1 MATYNQPDI
10 QYSSSATTYNG
21 VTTVSGTASAPLG
34 ALVASAVGTTPAP
47 PPTPSYPGGGNPWVR
62 KYKVEQVEQVEK
74 VREPVVVLAVGSAR
88 LGGVRVFADGG
99 VVWSILEDEA
109 ELLLLI

>member
-1 MATYNQPDI
+1 MATYNDSNV

-34 ALVASAVGTTPAP
+34 ALVASAVGTSPA
-47 PPTPSYPGGGNPWVR
+47 PSYPGGGNPWVR
-62 KYKVEQVEQVEK
+62 KYKVEQVEK

-88 LGGVRVFADGG
+88 LGGLRAFADGG

>member
-1 MATYNQPDI
+1 MARQYNDPNV
-10 QYSSSATTYNG
+10 QYSASNTTYNG
-21 VTTVSGTASAPLG
+21 VTTVTATAEAGLG
-34 ALVASAVGTTPAP
+34 GLVASAVVSK
-47 PPTPSYPGGGNPWVR
+47 PTFPGGGNPWVR

>member
-1 MATYNQPDI
+1 MATYNDPNI

-34 ALVASAVGTTPAP
+34 GLVASAVGTTPA

-62 KYKVEQVEQVEK
+62 KYKVEQVEK

-88 LGGVRVFADGG
+88 LGGLRVFADGG

>member
-47 PPTPSYPGGGNPWVR
+47 PPAPSYPGGGNPWVR

>member
-1 MATYNQPDI
+1 MATYNDPNV

-34 ALVASAVGTTPAP
+34 ALVASAVGTSPAP
-47 PPTPSYPGGGNPWVR
+47 PPAPSYPGGGNPWVR
-62 KYKVEQVEQVEK
+62 KYKVEQVEK

-88 LGGVRVFADGG
+88 LGGLRAFADGG